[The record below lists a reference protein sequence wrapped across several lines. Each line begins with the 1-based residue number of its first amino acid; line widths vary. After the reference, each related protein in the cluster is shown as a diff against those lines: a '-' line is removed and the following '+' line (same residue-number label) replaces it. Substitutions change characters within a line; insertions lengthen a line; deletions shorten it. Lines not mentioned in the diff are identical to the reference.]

1 MLSEKCLME
10 DLNDLYF
17 RFATALRRPQPPA
30 EGRGGAH
37 LLRFGLETAGDGPV
51 CEKCGLTLADELNSV
66 AVHNAYHLGKIVALR
81 QRIGAWPPVA
91 VPNEVPGA

>member
-1 MLSEKCLME
+1 ME

-37 LLRFGLETAGDGPV
+37 LLRFGLETAEDGPFV
-51 CEKCGLTLADELNSV
+51 R
-66 AVHNAYHLGKIVALR
+66 NAG
-81 QRIGAWPPVA
+81 
-91 VPNEVPGA
+91 